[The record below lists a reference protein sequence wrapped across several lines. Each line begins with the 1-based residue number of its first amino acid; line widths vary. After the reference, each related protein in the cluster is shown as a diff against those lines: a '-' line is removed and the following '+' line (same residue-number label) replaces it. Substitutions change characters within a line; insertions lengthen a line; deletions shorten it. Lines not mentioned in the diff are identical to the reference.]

1 MELSTLPVGP
11 LNKEGGSVQKPL
23 STLNTAKF
31 SEMLSQVQFKNSMST
46 QLPLRVSEA
55 SSSTSTASSAT
66 NGLLAQLGSPRG
78 HFQLR
83 DAQAPDADDKINE
96 RALALREYR
105 LVLLASN
112 IANADT
118 PGYRARDIDVQDA
131 LRTGKTVK
139 TVEVKYS
146 IPSQGAIDGNTV
158 EMDTERAKFAENAI
172 LYEFHVNQVRGHYK
186 DMEDLLKNT
195 PY

>member
-1 MELSTLPVGP
+1 MEISVLPAGP
-11 LNKEGGSVQKPL
+11 LTKESGSAQK
-23 STLNTAKF
+23 TLGTFDISNF
-31 SEMLSQVQFKNSMST
+31 SEMLRQAQFKDAAGT
-46 QLPLRVSEA
+46 QLPLRVTEA
-55 SSSTSTASSAT
+55 SSSKSTASSAT
-66 NGLLAQLGSPRG
+66 DSLLAQFGSTRA
-78 HFQLR
+78 HFKLLA
-83 DAQAPDADDKINE
+83 AQAPDAEDKINE
-96 RALALREYR
+96 RALSLREYR

-131 LRTGKTVK
+131 LRTGKTAK